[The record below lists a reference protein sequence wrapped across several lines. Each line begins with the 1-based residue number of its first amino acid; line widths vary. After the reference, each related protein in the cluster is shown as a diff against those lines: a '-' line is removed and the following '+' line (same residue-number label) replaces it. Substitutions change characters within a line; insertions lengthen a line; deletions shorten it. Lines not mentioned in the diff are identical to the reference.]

1 MTTKTPGEQWR
12 DEHPEAMSMCC
23 KPHELNLYPCRF
35 AARAIYQD
43 GKSGHSCNSAWPE
56 RCQWYCGEPKEE

>member
-23 KPHELNLYPCRF
+23 GPQHRCRF

-43 GKSGHSCNSAWPE
+43 GKSGHSCNSVWPE
-56 RCQWYCGEPKEE
+56 RCQWYCGVPKEER